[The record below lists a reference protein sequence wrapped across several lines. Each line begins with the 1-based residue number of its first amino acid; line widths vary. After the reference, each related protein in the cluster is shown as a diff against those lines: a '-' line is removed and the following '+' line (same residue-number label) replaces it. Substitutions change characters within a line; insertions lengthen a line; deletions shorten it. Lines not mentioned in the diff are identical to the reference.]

1 MMAKVNN
8 SRSEATRIALMDAA
22 LQIITESGVRSVT
35 HRKVCSRAGTALGS
49 VNYHF
54 KDLDDLLSNA
64 FSFYVEGVSGRYEAS
79 FSSARNDDQL
89 IDAVMDLIA
98 ALSSDK
104 RNAILMW
111 ELYAEGGRERTYRKL
126 VRKWSKRAKVGVEA
140 YCSANT
146 ATALEAVWDG
156 AVMQRILGDA
166 SLPDDEL
173 RRVIAAIIELDTSR
187 QYPSGPPAETDG
199 DLGRVTARRKPS
211 SRA

>member
-1 MMAKVNN
+1 
-8 SRSEATRIALMDAA
+8 MDAA
-22 LQIITESGVRSVT
+22 LQIISESGVRSVT
-35 HRKVCSRAGTALGS
+35 HRKICSRAGTALGS

-54 KDLDDLLSNA
+54 KDLDDLLSSA
-64 FSFYVEGVSGRYEAS
+64 FSFYVEGVSERYEAS
-79 FSSARNDDQL
+79 FSAARNDDQL
-89 IDAVMDLIA
+89 ADAVMDLIA

-126 VRKWSKRAKVGVEA
+126 VRKWSKRAKVGVEG

-166 SLPDDEL
+166 SLPDEEL
-173 RRVIAAIIELDTSR
+173 RRVVVAIIQLDSSR
-187 QYPSGPPAETDG
+187 RYPADSPVEPAG
-199 DLGRVTARRKPS
+199 GRGRAAARRRPPS
-211 SRA
+211 RT